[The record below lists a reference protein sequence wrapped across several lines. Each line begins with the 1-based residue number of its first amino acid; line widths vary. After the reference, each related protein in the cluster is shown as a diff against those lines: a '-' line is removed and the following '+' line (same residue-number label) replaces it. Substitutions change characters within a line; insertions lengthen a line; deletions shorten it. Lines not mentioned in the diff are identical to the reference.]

1 MFNTIIKEIYEEN
14 IVKDIIA
21 NMRVKSNDIDDLEQ
35 EIYMILLEY
44 NQDRIIEMYK
54 KNQLRYFI
62 VGIISRQYNS
72 KTSPFYKKFK
82 KYYTLVDGNY
92 INNEDVMEDD
102 NNEDY
107 VVGYDC

>member
-1 MFNTIIKEIYEEN
+1 MFNKIIKEIYEEN

-44 NQDRIIEMYK
+44 NKDRIIEMYE

-72 KTSPFYKKFK
+72 KTSPFYKKYK

-102 NNEDY
+102 NNDDY

>member
-1 MFNTIIKEIYEEN
+1 MFNKIIKEIYEEN

-44 NQDRIIEMYK
+44 NKDRIIEMYE

>member
-44 NQDRIIEMYK
+44 NQDRIIEMYE

-72 KTSPFYKKFK
+72 KTSPFYKKYK
-82 KYYTLVDGNY
+82 KYYTLIDGNY

>member
-14 IVKDIIA
+14 IVKDIIT
-21 NMRVKSNDIDDLEQ
+21 NMRVKSNDVDDLEQ

-44 NQDRIIEMYK
+44 NQDRIIELYE
-54 KNQLRYFI
+54 KNQLKYFI

-72 KTSPFYKKFK
+72 KTSPFYKKYK
-82 KYYTLVDGNY
+82 KYYTLIDGNY

-102 NNEDY
+102 NNDDY

>member
-44 NQDRIIEMYK
+44 NKDRIIEMYK

>member
-14 IVKDIIA
+14 IVKDIIT
-21 NMRVKSNDIDDLEQ
+21 NMRVKSNDVDDLEQ

-44 NQDRIIEMYK
+44 NKDRIIELYE
-54 KNQLRYFI
+54 KNQLKYFI

>member
-21 NMRVKSNDIDDLEQ
+21 NMRVKSNDVDDLEQ

-44 NQDRIIEMYK
+44 NQDRIIELYE
-54 KNQLRYFI
+54 KNQLKYFI

-102 NNEDY
+102 NNDDY